1 MAREQRTRSRPGTAA
16 RTAGAAGTA
25 VTGRA
30 PVLLGQG
37 LDSLGRRH
45 HSAPWCSAA
54 RSQPGPSPGNEGPW
68 AGRGPTPSR
77 SSSPVLAPSW
87 CSQARPWRPSRRS
100 WQATSSWRSQHRGDA
115 EPLPS
120 RRPGRAGSA
129 DESDRHVVPV
139 ISLGAISGPA
149 LLDPAATLTA
159 PMGLMWVTDP
169 VEQSEPGGLQGQI
182 FGTGR
187 RHVTSRT

>member
-77 SSSPVLAPSW
+77 SSSPVCALVVLAG
-87 CSQARPWRPSRRS
+87 A
-100 WQATSSWRSQHRGDA
+100 AMEAITA
-115 EPLPS
+115 VL
-120 RRPGRAGSA
+120 AG
-129 DESDRHVVPV
+129 H
-139 ISLGAISGPA
+139 I
-149 LLDPAATLTA
+149 
-159 PMGLMWVTDP
+159 LMAQPTP
-169 VEQSEPGGLQGQI
+169 
-182 FGTGR
+182 R
-187 RHVTSRT
+187 

>member
-54 RSQPGPSPGNEGPW
+54 RSQPGPSPGNAGALGGPGAYAIAFLLSGLGALVVL
-68 AGRGPTPSR
+68 AGAAMEAIAAVLAGHILMAQPTPR
-77 SSSPVLAPSW
+77 
-87 CSQARPWRPSRRS
+87 
-100 WQATSSWRSQHRGDA
+100 
-115 EPLPS
+115 
-120 RRPGRAGSA
+120 
-129 DESDRHVVPV
+129 
-139 ISLGAISGPA
+139 
-149 LLDPAATLTA
+149 
-159 PMGLMWVTDP
+159 
-169 VEQSEPGGLQGQI
+169 
-182 FGTGR
+182 
-187 RHVTSRT
+187 